1 MEKRPIRPIDFLRPL
16 GFPKNWINSL
26 LLSQNIHDPDYIPN
40 SDPSSLFS
48 LWSTISSSASHF
60 HSLWKREYLLS
71 LRERYKKLPNS
82 SGRWPSEG
90 EIVIVFDPNLP
101 KSLWK
106 LALIEK
112 VHFNESS
119 LPDTATV
126 KFHGTNHSSIRA
138 VSHLFPLETKDEIK
152 NRIPSSPPSL
162 IANSQDDKPESTTKT
177 KSLSQADKS
186 PNILKLRS
194 RTIIRQ

>member
-16 GFPKNWINSL
+16 GFPKNWMNSL
-26 LLSQNIHDPDYIPN
+26 LLSQNIHDPDYLPK

-48 LWSTISSSASHF
+48 LWTAISSTATQF
-60 HSLWKREYLLS
+60 LSLWKKEYLLS

-106 LALIEK
+106 IALIEK

-126 KFHGTNHSSIRA
+126 KFHGTNHNSIRA
-138 VSHLFPLETKDEIK
+138 ISHLFPLETTDEIK
-152 NRIPSSPPSL
+152 NRIPPFPP
-162 IANSQDDKPESTTKT
+162 IAITQADKSETTK
-177 KSLSQADKS
+177 SQSFSQVDKS

-194 RTIIRQ
+194 RTIFRQ